1 MEALLEGLFA
11 ALRRAISACTALYF
25 SRLTMPSWWFSMRYM
40 GSCPVFLMTL
50 RLMTSC

>member
-25 SRLTMPSWWFSMRYM
+25 LRLTMPSWWFSMRYM